1 MQYTFGNDESFSR
14 LKLYAPAFQVDD
26 QPAVDH
32 IEEFILVIMFV
43 PMIFALDHTDPH
55 HGRIDLA
62 ESLVEPRDMRVRKL
76 LLVDELQGAVQN
88 IESRVVG
95 EIFDVTHLF

>member
-1 MQYTFGNDESFSR
+1 MEYAFGNDESLSGF
-14 LKLYAPAFQVDD
+14 KFYGPAVEVDD
-26 QPAVDH
+26 QPAIDN

-62 ESLVEPRDMRVRKL
+62 KGLVKPRDMCISEL
-76 LLVDELQGAVQN
+76 LLVDELQGSVQN
-88 IESRVVG
+88 IESRVVR